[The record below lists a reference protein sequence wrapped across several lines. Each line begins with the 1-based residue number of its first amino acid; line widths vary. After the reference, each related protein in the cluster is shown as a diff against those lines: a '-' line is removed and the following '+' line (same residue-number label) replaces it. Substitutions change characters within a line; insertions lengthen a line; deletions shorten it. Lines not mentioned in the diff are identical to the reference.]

1 MSASPRDSYALTPP
15 GVSFPRSFVPRSF
28 VPSFLRSFVPSFLRS
43 SLLAPSLLR
52 SFAPS
57 LPRSRAPSFPRSLAR
72 PVPAGLRASAR
83 GTWSALSRLT
93 RPGPWA
99 RSARRCRIRR
109 RSMSCARGSRPT
121 RPRLAGRWGHCEG
134 ARPSRSIVHRRVL
147 RNPGGWATIQ
157 HSPLGRGLAP
167 TTANAPGAHP
177 CWVSV
182 GGVSSAVRVGECWGR
197 LLSGARG

>member
-1 MSASPRDSYALTPP
+1 MFERIVRRGTGVDQDERVATRPLRVDLRRASRFLVS
-15 GVSFPRSFVPRSF
+15 SFPRSFVPSLLRSLVPSFPCSF
-28 VPSFLRSFVPSFLRS
+28 VPSLSG
-43 SLLAPSLLR
+43 
-52 SFAPS
+52 
-57 LPRSRAPSFPRSLAR
+57 
-72 PVPAGLRASAR
+72 PAGRGWPARASAR
-83 GTWSALSRLT
+83 GTWSALSRST

-157 HSPLGRGLAP
+157 HSPLGGGLEPA
-167 TTANAPGAHP
+167 TANAPGAHP
-177 CWVSV
+177 CGVSV
-182 GGVSSAVRVGECWGR
+182 GGVSSAVRVGECCGH
-197 LLSGARG
+197 LLTGA